1 MLAGECL
8 RDDLAGIPFAGVSPQ
23 KRRAMAPSAD
33 IGGGGAL
40 CLSELTLLSCHN
52 TPRIH
57 NLRGIFG
64 DADAISRRKVR

>member
-1 MLAGECL
+1 
-8 RDDLAGIPFAGVSPQ
+8 
-23 KRRAMAPSAD
+23 MAPGAD
-33 IGGGGAL
+33 IGGVGAL

-64 DADAISRRKVR
+64 DADAVSRRRVR